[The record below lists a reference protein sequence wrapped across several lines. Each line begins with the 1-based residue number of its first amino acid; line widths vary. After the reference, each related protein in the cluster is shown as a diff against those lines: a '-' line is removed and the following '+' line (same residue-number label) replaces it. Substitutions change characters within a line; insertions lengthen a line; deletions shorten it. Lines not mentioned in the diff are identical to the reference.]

1 MFSNIGKEN
10 QHLCIHSEYQ
20 ARTSHIHFMNEFL
33 NLLKSLCDLYKKNKK
48 SLCDYLGKNHL
59 YMFFEKANHLESSM
73 RILKCSKFSTYTC
86 TKTNINP
93 SLSSSESPS
102 LSLQYYVPKS
112 YTNSWV

>member
-48 SLCDYLGKNHL
+48 SLCDYLGK
-59 YMFFEKANHLESSM
+59 K
-73 RILKCSKFSTYTC
+73 
-86 TKTNINP
+86 
-93 SLSSSESPS
+93 SP
-102 LSLQYYVPKS
+102 LHVF
-112 YTNSWV
+112 